1 MEDYVFEDVLAGSTV
16 TCGFPGLDTRVAAAD
31 GPRRARTLFFP
42 GCSLINYAL
51 PLVKAVY
58 DLLAQA
64 GRVEGISLLC
74 CGKILSFEPD
84 GKAVRAAFEDEL
96 CAHVAAAGV
105 ERIVAACPNCVAAL
119 RGALAEDERTAGVEV
134 VPLPLELEALGYRV
148 DAEVAKRLLAAEL
161 EAGAAFYEVCAEGAR
176 PPLRFSVHDSCP
188 DRATGEFADGLRAL
202 MPAELAVEP
211 AHARRSSQ
219 CCGSLVRAAG
229 HADKALEQSQA
240 RGAEAVAAGG
250 SAIVAACVSCS
261 FLLSVSQWRVPVF
274 HYLELLFDWRVDWA
288 HASQYMKLRFLF
300 DDVPDA
306 EASGRAFVGLEGADD
321 GCKGVPAAARS
332 QGSAAAAAGAPV
344 DADDGCGKDGGAP
357 ARPGKDEADGRG

>member
-1 MEDYVFEDVLAGSTV
+1 MYK
-16 TCGFPGLDTRVAAAD
+16 RQ
-31 GPRRARTLFFP
+31 TLFFP

-64 GRVEGISLLC
+64 ERVEGISLLC

-161 EAGAAFYEVCAEGAR
+161 EAGAGFYEAVSYTHLDVYKRQFSYCDARSARLSAAFACAQPRDLPVFPERKWHG
-176 PPLRFSVHDSCP
+176 SCI
-188 DRATGEFADGLRAL
+188 DDYEA
-202 MPAELAVEP
+202 
-211 AHARRSSQ
+211 
-219 CCGSLVRAAG
+219 SLVW
-229 HADKALEQSQA
+229 
-240 RGAEAVAAGG
+240 AEKG
-250 SAIVAACVSCS
+250 SA
-261 FLLSVSQWRVPVF
+261 
-274 HYLELLFDWRVDWA
+274 
-288 HASQYMKLRFLF
+288 K
-300 DDVPDA
+300 
-306 EASGRAFVGLEGADD
+306 
-321 GCKGVPAAARS
+321 
-332 QGSAAAAAGAPV
+332 
-344 DADDGCGKDGGAP
+344 
-357 ARPGKDEADGRG
+357 

>member
-64 GRVEGISLLC
+64 ERVEGISLLC

-161 EAGAAFYEVCAEGAR
+161 EAGAGFYEVCAEGAR

-274 HYLELLFDWRVDWA
+274 HYLELLFDWRIDWRA
-288 HASQYMKLRFLF
+288 A
-300 DDVPDA
+300 DA
-306 EASGRAFVGLEGADD
+306 T
-321 GCKGVPAAARS
+321 
-332 QGSAAAAAGAPV
+332 
-344 DADDGCGKDGGAP
+344 
-357 ARPGKDEADGRG
+357 

>member
-1 MEDYVFEDVLAGSTV
+1 MEDYVFDDVLAGSTV
-16 TCGFPGLDTRVAAAD
+16 ACAFPGLGTRVAAAD
-31 GPRRARTLFFP
+31 GPLRARTLFFP

-58 DLLAQA
+58 DLLAGA

-84 GKAVRAAFEDEL
+84 GKAVRAAFEDQL
-96 CAHVAAAGV
+96 CEHVAAAGV

-134 VPLPLELEALGYRV
+134 VPLPLELDALGYRV
-148 DAEVAKRLLAAEL
+148 DARVAERLLAEEL
-161 EAGAAFYEVCAEGAR
+161 EAGADFYEACAEGAH

-202 MPAELAVEP
+202 MPAELTVEP

-229 HADKALEQSQA
+229 HADKALAQA
-240 RGAEAVAAGG
+240 VEAGG

-274 HYLELLFDWRVDWA
+274 HYLELLFDWRIDWRA
-288 HASQYMKLRFLF
+288 ADAYMKLRFLF
-300 DDVPDA
+300 DEPAADGG
-306 EASGRAFVGLEGADD
+306 EARPFKGLASEAGDD
-321 GCKGVPAAARS
+321 GEEAR
-332 QGSAAAAAGAPV
+332 
-344 DADDGCGKDGGAP
+344 
-357 ARPGKDEADGRG
+357 

>member
-1 MEDYVFEDVLAGSTV
+1 MEDYVFDDVLAGSTV
-16 TCGFPGLDTRVAAAD
+16 ACAFPGLGTRVAAAD
-31 GPRRARTLFFP
+31 GPLRARTLFVP

-58 DLLAQA
+58 DLLAGA

-84 GKAVRAAFEDEL
+84 GKAVRAAFEDQLCEL
-96 CAHVAAAGV
+96 
-105 ERIVAACPNCVAAL
+105 VAACPNCVAAL

-134 VPLPLELEALGYRV
+134 VPLPLELDALGYRV
-148 DAEVAKRLLAAEL
+148 DARVAERLLAEEL
-161 EAGAAFYEVCAEGAR
+161 EAGADFYEACAEGAR
-176 PPLRFSVHDSCP
+176 PPLRFSVHDSGP

-202 MPAELAVEP
+202 MPAELTVEP

-229 HADKALEQSQA
+229 HADKALAQSQA
-240 RGAEAVAAGG
+240 RGAEAVEAGG

-274 HYLELLFDWRVDWA
+274 HYLELLFDWRIDWRA
-288 HASQYMKLRFLF
+288 ADAYMKLRFLF
-300 DDVPDA
+300 D
-306 EASGRAFVGLEGADD
+306 E
-321 GCKGVPAAARS
+321 PAA
-332 QGSAAAAAGAPV
+332 
-344 DADDGCGKDGGAP
+344 DGGE
-357 ARPGKDEADGRG
+357 ARPFKGLASEVGDDREEAR

>member
-1 MEDYVFEDVLAGSTV
+1 MAG
-16 TCGFPGLDTRVAAAD
+16 
-31 GPRRARTLFFP
+31 
-42 GCSLINYAL
+42 
-51 PLVKAVY
+51 
-58 DLLAQA
+58 A

-84 GKAVRAAFEDEL
+84 GKAVRAAFEDQL
-96 CAHVAAAGV
+96 CEHVAAAGV

-134 VPLPLELEALGYRV
+134 VPLPLELDALGYRV
-148 DAEVAKRLLAAEL
+148 DARVAERLLAEEL
-161 EAGAAFYEVCAEGAR
+161 EAGADFYEACAEGAR

-202 MPAELAVEP
+202 MPAELTVEP

-229 HADKALEQSQA
+229 HADKALAQSQA
-240 RGAEAVAAGG
+240 RGAEAVEAGG

-274 HYLELLFDWRVDWA
+274 HYLELLFDWRIDWRA
-288 HASQYMKLRFLF
+288 ADAYMKLRFLF
-300 DDVPDA
+300 DEPAADGG
-306 EASGRAFVGLEGADD
+306 EARPFKGLASEAGDD
-321 GCKGVPAAARS
+321 GEEAR
-332 QGSAAAAAGAPV
+332 
-344 DADDGCGKDGGAP
+344 
-357 ARPGKDEADGRG
+357 

>member
-1 MEDYVFEDVLAGSTV
+1 MEDYVFDDVLAGSTV
-16 TCGFPGLDTRVAAAD
+16 ACAFPGLGTRVAAAD
-31 GPRRARTLFFP
+31 GPLRARTLFFP

-58 DLLAQA
+58 DLLAGA

-84 GKAVRAAFEDEL
+84 GKAVRAAFEDQL
-96 CAHVAAAGV
+96 CEHVAAAGV

-134 VPLPLELEALGYRV
+134 VPLPLELDALGYRV
-148 DAEVAKRLLAAEL
+148 DARVAERLLAEEL
-161 EAGAAFYEVCAEGAR
+161 EAGADFYEACAEGAH

-188 DRATGEFADGLRAL
+188 DRATGEFAAGLRAL
-202 MPAELAVEP
+202 MPAELTVEP

-229 HADKALEQSQA
+229 HADKALAQSQA
-240 RGAEAVAAGG
+240 RGAEAVEAGG

-274 HYLELLFDWRVDWA
+274 HYLELLFDWRIDWRA
-288 HASQYMKLRFLF
+288 ADAYMKLRFLF
-300 DDVPDA
+300 DEPAADGG
-306 EASGRAFVGLEGADD
+306 EAPPFKGLASEAGDD
-321 GCKGVPAAARS
+321 GEEAR
-332 QGSAAAAAGAPV
+332 
-344 DADDGCGKDGGAP
+344 
-357 ARPGKDEADGRG
+357 

>member
-31 GPRRARTLFFP
+31 GPRRASTLFFP

-161 EAGAAFYEVCAEGAR
+161 EAGRPSTRCAPR
-176 PPLRFSVHDSCP
+176 
-188 DRATGEFADGLRAL
+188 
-202 MPAELAVEP
+202 
-211 AHARRSSQ
+211 
-219 CCGSLVRAAG
+219 
-229 HADKALEQSQA
+229 
-240 RGAEAVAAGG
+240 
-250 SAIVAACVSCS
+250 
-261 FLLSVSQWRVPVF
+261 
-274 HYLELLFDWRVDWA
+274 
-288 HASQYMKLRFLF
+288 
-300 DDVPDA
+300 
-306 EASGRAFVGLEGADD
+306 
-321 GCKGVPAAARS
+321 
-332 QGSAAAAAGAPV
+332 
-344 DADDGCGKDGGAP
+344 AP
-357 ARPGKDEADGRG
+357 ARRCGSACTTPAPTGPRASSPTACGRSCPPS

>member
-64 GRVEGISLLC
+64 ERVEGISLLC

-161 EAGAAFYEVCAEGAR
+161 EAGAGFSEVCAEGAR
-176 PPLRFSVHDSCP
+176 PPTACGRSCP
-188 DRATGEFADGLRAL
+188 PSWRWSRRMRA
-202 MPAELAVEP
+202 
-211 AHARRSSQ
+211 
-219 CCGSLVRAAG
+219 
-229 HADKALEQSQA
+229 
-240 RGAEAVAAGG
+240 GAP
-250 SAIVAACVSCS
+250 S
-261 FLLSVSQWRVPVF
+261 
-274 HYLELLFDWRVDWA
+274 
-288 HASQYMKLRFLF
+288 
-300 DDVPDA
+300 
-306 EASGRAFVGLEGADD
+306 
-321 GCKGVPAAARS
+321 AAARS
-332 QGSAAAAAGAPV
+332 CGRRGMRTRRSSSRRRAGPRPWRPA
-344 DADDGCGKDGGAP
+344 
-357 ARPGKDEADGRG
+357 ARPSWRHA

>member
-64 GRVEGISLLC
+64 ERVEGISLLC

-161 EAGAAFYEVCAEGAR
+161 EARYAAMAAAK
-176 PPLRFSVHDSCP
+176 P
-188 DRATGEFADGLRAL
+188 AL

-274 HYLELLFDWRVDWA
+274 HYLELLFDWRIDWRA
-288 HASQYMKLRFLF
+288 ADAYMKLRFLF
-300 DDVPDA
+300 D
-306 EASGRAFVGLEGADD
+306 E
-321 GCKGVPAAARS
+321 PAA
-332 QGSAAAAAGAPV
+332 
-344 DADDGCGKDGGAP
+344 DGGE
-357 ARPGKDEADGRG
+357 ARPFKGLAPEPGDDREEAR